1 MKRNFNEW
9 FANFTDSIATYEYY
23 TDFDVVYK
31 NVDKIKIELNIM
43 NSLIGSKNIE
53 NDFDNLFK
61 KYPEV
66 RKCLP
71 LLIAVREKEIK
82 VIDDGEKLKYNFTNI
97 NDVELLKRFMEKTG
111 LFDLISNHLINN
123 LVDYVTGVEVG
134 LGSNGR
140 KNRGGHLM
148 EDLLQ
153 SYIEKAGFEKDKN
166 YFKEMYLKQI
176 ENKWNIDLSK
186 LSNLGKVAK
195 RFDYVV
201 KTDNCIYAFETNFYS
216 SGGSKLN
223 ETARSYKMLAEES
236 KNINGFVFVWVTDGL
251 GWKGAKNN
259 LEETFDVMENIYNIK
274 DLQDGKLKELLK

>member
-1 MKRNFNEW
+1 MKRNFKEW

-23 TDFDVVYK
+23 TDFNIVY
-31 NVDKIKIELNIM
+31 NNIDKIKVELNIM

-53 NDFDNLFK
+53 SDFDLLFN
-61 KYPEV
+61 KYPEI

-82 VIDDGEKLKYNFTNI
+82 VIDNGKKLKYNFTNI
-97 NDVELLKRFMEKTG
+97 DDIELLKRFMRKTG
-111 LFDLISNHLINN
+111 LFDLISNHLVNN
-123 LVDYVTGVEVG
+123 LVDYATGVEVG

-148 EDLLQ
+148 EDVLQ
-153 SYIEKAGFEKDKN
+153 GFIEKAGFIKNKN
-166 YFKEMYLKQI
+166 YFKEMYLKDI
-176 ENKWNIDLSK
+176 EEKWNIDLSA

-201 KTDNCIYAFETNFYS
+201 KTNNCIYAFETNFYS
-216 SGGSKLN
+216 SNGSKLN
-223 ETARSYKMLAEES
+223 ETARSYKTLAEES
-236 KNINGFVFVWVTDGL
+236 KNIKGFAFVWITDGL
-251 GWKGAKNN
+251 GWQGAKNN

-274 DLQDGKLKELLK
+274 DLENGKLLEILK

>member
-1 MKRNFNEW
+1 MKRNFNDW
-9 FANFTDSIATYEYY
+9 FSNFADSIATYEYY

-31 NVDKIKIELNIM
+31 NIDKIKVELNIM

-53 NDFDNLFK
+53 SDFDSLFK
-61 KYPEV
+61 RYPEI
-66 RKCLP
+66 RNCIP

-82 VIDDGEKLKYNFTNI
+82 VIDDGEKLKYNFTSI
-97 NDVELLKRFMEKTG
+97 NDVELLKRFMRKTG
-111 LFDLISNHLINN
+111 LFDLISNHLVNN
-123 LVDYVTGVEVG
+123 LVDYATGVEVG

-148 EDLLQ
+148 EDVLKGF
-153 SYIEKAGFEKDKN
+153 IEQAGFIKDKN
-166 YFKEMYLKQI
+166 YFKEMYLKDI
-176 ENKWNIDLSK
+176 EQRWNIDLST

-201 KTDNCIYAFETNFYS
+201 KTNNCIYAFETNFYS
-216 SGGSKLN
+216 SNGSKLN

-236 KNINGFVFVWVTDGL
+236 KNIKGFAFVWITDGL
-251 GWKGAKNN
+251 GWQGAKNN

-274 DLQDGKLKELLK
+274 DLENGKLLEILK